1 MPINTV
7 YPLDLSGTAIDN
19 RIVGEAKHIAVDPD
33 RVFIPTGGPFY
44 TKSLRVK
51 RSGVLLTP
59 FTDYKCLE
67 LNVDGTLASG
77 KEVCNVILISA
88 AGTDFTIDYQV
99 IGGEYSDLS
108 NELASLIANTPLNQL
123 GVLEWGGIVNK
134 PLKYPPSVHY
144 HFPFEWRG
152 YTGVLAQLE
161 AMRQAII
168 SSDSSSLSTIFTF
181 IQDNI
186 QYITSEYLSANALI
200 YIDHNPTPSGNVLLK
215 GNGTQASPLGLDL
228 NELFQEFDLRYL
240 RNVMN
245 PVSRIGIVGTT
256 TLPIVT
262 DTGFAIRITDTL
274 PVNIAGIQG
283 SIAPQVLSL
292 TDPLYSTIT
301 DPSNKTIFVY
311 IVLEL
316 GQPRLHFSAIALADT
331 VSVVYIGKIVTD
343 SVGVMQSD
351 LRPVSRIDS
360 YRPSATPQGSSFSV
374 SSGTADMF
382 QRLNWD
388 ANIPEND
395 SAPPDPVTPAVVLK
409 FTENQ
414 QNVNS
419 PIESPDVIGLTSV
432 DPDTTFWMNVRLF
445 NLPDNVPIPVNFA
458 WLTPGLLQYK
468 LNGGTDQWAELLDL
482 DWAAGVKPTGVTA
495 ITYSLQLRVNPTAD
509 SAPVGISAQATVNG
523 TVSNSAVVVVWT

>member
-108 NELASLIANTPLNQL
+108 NELANLIANTPLNQL

-134 PLKYPPSVHY
+134 PLKYPPSIHY

-181 IQDNI
+181 IQENI

-245 PVSRIGIVGTT
+245 PVSRIGIVGAT
-256 TLPIVT
+256 TLPIVA

-292 TDPLYSTIT
+292 TDPSYSNVT
-301 DPSNKTIFVY
+301 DPSSRTIFAYVT
-311 IVLEL
+311 LEL
-316 GQPRLHFSAIALADT
+316 GQPRFYFSTSRLTDDIYT
-331 VSVVYIGKIVTD
+331 VYIGKVVTD
-343 SVGVMQSD
+343 AIGVAQ
-351 LRPVSRIDS
+351 LILAPVSRIDS
-360 YRPSATPQGSSFSV
+360 YRPLNAARGSAFSV
-374 SSGTADMF
+374 SDGTADAS
-382 QRLNWD
+382 RKLNWD
-388 ANIPEND
+388 A
-395 SAPPDPVTPAVVLK
+395 
-409 FTENQ
+409 
-414 QNVNS
+414 
-419 PIESPDVIGLTSV
+419 DV
-432 DPDTTFWMNVRLF
+432 P
-445 NLPDNVPIPVNFA
+445 
-458 WLTPGLLQYK
+458 
-468 LNGGTDQWAELLDL
+468 
-482 DWAAGVKPTGVTA
+482 
-495 ITYSLQLRVNPTAD
+495 
-509 SAPVGISAQATVNG
+509 
-523 TVSNSAVVVVWT
+523 